1 MDELIEQVDF
11 GEDSAA
17 DSLLLVELLHP
28 LTKGLFAR
36 CRAQQDPPDLAML
49 RQVLKILQKV
59 GLR

>member
-49 RQVLKILQKV
+49 RQVLKIL
-59 GLR
+59 